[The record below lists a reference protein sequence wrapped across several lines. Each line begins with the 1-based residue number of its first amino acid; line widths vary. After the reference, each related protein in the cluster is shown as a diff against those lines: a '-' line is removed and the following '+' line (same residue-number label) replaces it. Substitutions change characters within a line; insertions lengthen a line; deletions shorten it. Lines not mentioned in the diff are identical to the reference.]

1 MKYSEFQFVQL
12 WDGRLGTITKVL
24 PSGYLIEDNYWDLL
38 ASKNEEDPEKYIYPH
53 ADIEKN
59 FSALEEEIEGEAQI
73 AEEIFEFRYK
83 MMKSA
88 LGK

>member
-1 MKYSEFQFVQL
+1 MKYSKFQFVQL

-24 PSGYLIEDNYWDLL
+24 PSGYLIEDNYWDWL